1 MKKFLFAAACV
12 LALGLTSC
20 GDTNYCYEVTAKYK
34 VGGIPKSTTYLW
46 WGTKN
51 DLKTYEQTLKESL
64 GDDTELSSKRTNKS
78 QSDCKSL
85 PF

>member
-20 GDTNYCYEVTAKYK
+20 GDTNYCYEITYK
-34 VGGIPKSTTYLW
+34 IKATGTSQSLLR

-51 DLKTYEQTLKESL
+51 DLKAEEQTLQDQFGKDAIEI
-64 GDDTELSSKRTNKS
+64 SSKRTNKS
-78 QSDCKSL
+78 QSDCKSNL
-85 PF
+85 LF